1 MASLKLKLLETTY
14 AWCIEHGLTP
24 HLLIEV
30 DDSVQV
36 PLNYVEHGRIV
47 LNVSPI
53 ACQEFWLSED
63 GVAFNARFRGVAHR
77 VYAPLQKVG
86 GLFAKESSEGVY
98 FAADGGVAAKA
109 PSKQTV
115 STPTPKTIL
124 TQPEPAI
131 ADSGKKQRSFLRVI
145 KSDDKDTEEPSGEN
159 D

>member
-1 MASLKLKLLETTY
+1 MATSLKLKLLETTY

-53 ACQEFWLSED
+53 ACQDFWLSED
-63 GVAFNARFRGVAHR
+63 SVTFNARFRGVAHR
-77 VYAPLQKVG
+77 IYAPLQKVG
-86 GLFAKESSEGVY
+86 GLFAKENGEGVY

-109 PSKQTV
+109 PSKRTV
-115 STPTPKTIL
+115 STPTPKT
-124 TQPEPAI
+124 TPAQPDPSI

-145 KSDDKDTEEPSGEN
+145 KSDENTKEPSGKN

>member
-14 AWCIEHGLTP
+14 TWCIEHGLTP

-47 LNVSPI
+47 LNISPI
-53 ACQEFWLSED
+53 ACQDFWLSED

-77 VYAPLQKVG
+77 IYAPLQKVG
-86 GLFAKESSEGVY
+86 GLFAKESGEGVY

-115 STPTPKTIL
+115 STSHSKATPDQSK
-124 TQPEPAI
+124 PAI

-145 KSDDKDTEEPSGEN
+145 KSDEDTEETSGEN